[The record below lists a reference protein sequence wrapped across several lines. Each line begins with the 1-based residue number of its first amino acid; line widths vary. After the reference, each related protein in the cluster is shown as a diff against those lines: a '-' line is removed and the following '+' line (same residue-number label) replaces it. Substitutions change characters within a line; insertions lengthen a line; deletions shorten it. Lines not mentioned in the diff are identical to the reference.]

1 MVYFVGAGSG
11 AVDLITVRG
20 MRLLQKADVII
31 YAGSLVNPELLGYAR
46 KECEIYNSAKMTLDE
61 VIDVMKDAHAKEKEL
76 VRLHT
81 GDPSVYGA
89 IREQMDALDELGIE
103 YESCPGVSACFG
115 AASSLNLEYTLP
127 DISQSLIITRME
139 GKTKVPPKESIESF
153 AAHQASMAIY
163 LSTGMLKELSRR
175 LIAGGYE
182 AATPA
187 AIVYKATWPDEE
199 AYTCTVATLADT
211 AEEHRITKTA
221 LVLVGDA
228 ITHQH
233 YKKSRLYAPI
243 SQRNFVR
250 QKRIYKMK
258 LAIISFTENGITLSD
273 AVVRR
278 ADKRNVKLYTKC
290 SHYMQEQESDAPE
303 LQKNAG
309 GEKKKGEENPHI
321 QFVEEPL
328 GEWTKQR
335 MMEGNAILF
344 IGACGIAVRAIAPH
358 LSDKLH
364 DVPVLVMDETGQY
377 VIPILAGHVG
387 GANELARYL
396 AAVMEAEAVI
406 TTATDLHEKFAVDLF
421 AKKNHLQILNK
432 DGIAKVSAKVLAGET
447 ITISIESGHYRESGD
462 TDDSNT
468 KEETNLDQS
477 KTLVDKGQA
486 IRMIDYP
493 PTEKVDVVVAEEP
506 ERYDAS
512 IYLRPKQYVVGMG
525 CRKDK
530 DSAELMAFYRKTLE
544 QENIEPELVYA
555 LASIDKKKEEAGL
568 LAICER
574 KRIPFLVYTAEE
586 LSQMNGMFHA
596 SSFVETQVGVDN
608 VCERAALAGCG
619 KGGKLIYEK
628 HAQDGM
634 TIAIAKRDW
643 SVGFDEE

>member
-1 MVYFVGAGSG
+1 MKISVIAFSLTGLSLAEKLEDGLSGHNEVDVYVKS
-11 AVDLITVRG
+11 IH
-20 MRLLQKADVII
+20 ADNSIKE
-31 YAGSLVNPELLGYAR
+31 SLNQWAEAR
-46 KECEIYNSAKMTLDE
+46 FQDS
-61 VIDVMKDAHAKEKEL
+61 
-76 VRLHT
+76 
-81 GDPSVYGA
+81 
-89 IREQMDALDELGIE
+89 DALI
-103 YESCPGVSACFG
+103 
-115 AASSLNLEYTLP
+115 
-127 DISQSLIITRME
+127 
-139 GKTKVPPKESIESF
+139 
-153 AAHQASMAIY
+153 
-163 LSTGMLKELSRR
+163 
-175 LIAGGYE
+175 
-182 AATPA
+182 
-187 AIVYKATWPDEE
+187 
-199 AYTCTVATLADT
+199 
-211 AEEHRITKTA
+211 
-221 LVLVGDA
+221 
-228 ITHQH
+228 
-233 YKKSRLYAPI
+233 
-243 SQRNFVR
+243 FV
-250 QKRIYKMK
+250 
-258 LAIISFTENGITLSD
+258 
-273 AVVRR
+273 
-278 ADKRNVKLYTKC
+278 C
-290 SHYMQEQESDAPE
+290 S
-303 LQKNAG
+303 
-309 GEKKKGEENPHI
+309 
-321 QFVEEPL
+321 
-328 GEWTKQR
+328 
-335 MMEGNAILF
+335 
-344 IGACGIAVRAIAPH
+344 CGIAVRAIAPLVRSKKTDPAVIAVDELGLNAIALLSGH
-358 LSDKLH
+358 L
-364 DVPVLVMDETGQY
+364 
-377 VIPILAGHVG
+377 G

-493 PTEKVDVVVAEEP
+493 PTEKVDVVGAEEP

-530 DSAELMAFYRKTLE
+530 DSAELMTFYRKTLE